1 MFRLRLLSVHL
12 SFSKIVEGP
21 NKHKN
26 RGARS
31 DRQRKGVTWAIE
43 PQGLS
48 RASREHLLSFWG
60 EWEKKRL
67 KDRFPSI
74 D

>member
-1 MFRLRLLSVHL
+1 MFRLRLLFVHL
-12 SFSKIVEGP
+12 SILENRRGV

-31 DRQRKGVTWAIE
+31 DWQRKGVTWAIE

-48 RASREHLLSFWG
+48 RASREHLLSF
-60 EWEKKRL
+60 
-67 KDRFPSI
+67 
-74 D
+74 

>member
-1 MFRLRLLSVHL
+1 MFRLRLLFVHL
-12 SFSKIVEGP
+12 SILENRRGA

-31 DRQRKGVTWAIE
+31 DWQRKGVTWAIE